1 MPRQRKDPD
10 DPALKPVAAEILNE
24 FVQDG
29 VLTAHEI
36 DTAMRRFKKRS
47 SSGRLAPS

>member
-1 MPRQRKDPD
+1 MPRRRKDSD

-29 VLTAHEI
+29 VLTAHDI
-36 DTAMRRFKKRS
+36 DAAMRRFKKALIERA
-47 SSGRLAPS
+47 LAPS